1 MYITGTMSFTATI
14 GALAAYIQRTDG
26 FYSSNRSLLW
36 VRQGLFDLALI
47 IIAVYTKT
55 CRPCQRKRI
64 AVPKCEE
71 AGLFFAQPFGG
82 LRKIILPRFTMPT
95 VSITPDSKE
104 ANVTALTYPN
114 LALSART

>member
-47 IIAVYTKT
+47 TIAVYTKT

-82 LRKIILPRFTMPT
+82 CEK
-95 VSITPDSKE
+95 
-104 ANVTALTYPN
+104 
-114 LALSART
+114 